1 MTIDTPKLT
10 KKDDGDYI
18 IQTEISIEGDPF
30 NTETESFKLTI
41 SIDDDKSSNET
52 SSSKDNET

>member
-1 MTIDTPKLT
+1 MTIDTTKLT

-18 IQTEISIEGDPF
+18 IQTEISLEGDPF

-41 SIDDDKSSNET
+41 SFDDDKSSNET